1 MKKLK
6 FKSEYIF
13 DIINSL
19 IMIAICICTIY
30 PFLYLAVSSVS
41 ATDMGANGLSLIP
54 QKVTAVAY
62 KRVFTNSLIG
72 TGFMNTIAR
81 TALGTFLSLCFTIC
95 AAYPLSKKYFPN
107 RTLWTAL
114 IVFTMYFQ
122 GGTIPTFLVV
132 KGLGLTDKI
141 WALVLPGLI
150 NTFNMIIMRNFF
162 MELPSSLEESA
173 RLDGANDFVI
183 LLRIALP
190 VSKPIIATIVLWTA
204 VAHWNA
210 YFDSMIYMS
219 SLKKQVLQVVM
230 RRIVI
235 EGSSLAMDFGS
246 GAGDFDAGTNTIST
260 EGIKAATIMVATL
273 PIILFYPFLQKYFV
287 KGVMVGSLKG

>member
-1 MKKLK
+1 
-6 FKSEYIF
+6 
-13 DIINSL
+13 
-19 IMIAICICTIY
+19 MIAICICTVY
-30 PFLYLAVSSVS
+30 PFLYLAASSVS

-54 QKVTAVAY
+54 QKLTAVAY
-62 KRVFTNSLIG
+62 KRVFTNPLIG
-72 TGFMNTIAR
+72 SGFANTISR
-81 TALGTFLSLCFTIC
+81 TVLGTFLSLCFTIC

-132 KGLGLTDKI
+132 KSLGLTDTI
-141 WALVLPGLI
+141 WALVLPGLV

-162 MELPSSLEESA
+162 MELPPSLEESA

-246 GAGDFDAGTNTIST
+246 GAGDFDSATNTIST